1 MTEELSQETTIE
13 EDVNTAIEEAE
24 EHEVEQDETE
34 IITIGEPTE
43 ELIEDMLGDNDD
55 DDNQPL
61 IKKIR
66 NDFREKSK
74 RNNEILAAL
83 RAEKRELKAQLQ
95 SIQAPIQH
103 EGTQSVHT
111 EKPTLEGCD
120 YDIDLFEASL
130 INWNEIERKKHAQQ
144 IEQQRQQEQQQAEWN
159 ARLNGYNQAK
169 ATLKV
174 HDFDEAEEAVI
185 SNLSVNQQSIILKY
199 AEEMEMSPEKIVYA
213 VGKDSPRLNE
223 LKNIHDPIKFA
234 LKLQKIAREIR
245 VTKRSNIKP
254 ETRVESSGV
263 VLSGSDAKLEKLL
276 DKAMESGNYTEY
288 VRYKE
293 QLKRDKR

>member
-1 MTEELSQETTIE
+1 MTEELNQETTIE

-24 EHEVEQDETE
+24 ESEVDHDETE

-43 ELIEDMLGDNDD
+43 EVIASIEEEEREEI
-55 DDNQPL
+55 P
-61 IKKIR
+61 IKKWR
-66 NDFREKSK
+66 QEFKEVARKN
-74 RNNEILAAL
+74 
-83 RAEKRELKAQLQ
+83 RELEAQLQ
-95 SIQAPIQH
+95 ALKAPIQH

-120 YDIDLFEASL
+120 YDIDLFEATL
-130 INWNEIERKKHAQQ
+130 INWNEIERKKRAQQ
-144 IEQQRQQEQQQAEWN
+144 IEQQRQQDQQKAEWSE
-159 ARLNGYNQAK
+159 RLNGYNQAK
-169 ATLKV
+169 SALKV
-174 HDFDEAEEAVI
+174 PDFDEAEEALI

>member
-1 MTEELSQETTIE
+1 MTEELLDQEPTIE
-13 EDVNTAIEEAE
+13 EDVNAAIEEAE

-43 ELIEDMLGDNDD
+43 EVIASIEEEEREEI
-55 DDNQPL
+55 P
-61 IKKIR
+61 IKKWR
-66 NDFREKSK
+66 QEFKEVSRKNRDLE
-74 RNNEILAAL
+74 
-83 RAEKRELKAQLQ
+83 AQLQ
-95 SIQAPIQH
+95 ALKAPIQH
-103 EGTQSVHT
+103 EGTQSLHS

-174 HDFDEAEEAVI
+174 PDFDDSEEEVTKH
-185 SNLSVNQQSIILKY
+185 LTVNQQGLVLKY
-199 AEEMEMSPEKIVYA
+199 AKESHKIIYALGKSPEKL
-213 VGKDSPRLNE
+213 KE
-223 LKNIHDPIKFA
+223 LAGINDPIAFA
-234 LKLQKIAREIR
+234 LALADIEREIR

-263 VLSGSDAKLEKLL
+263 VLSGSEAKLDKLL

>member
-1 MTEELSQETTIE
+1 MTEELLDQESTIE
-13 EDVNTAIEEAE
+13 KDVHTAIEEDLGSQEA
-24 EHEVEQDETE
+24 DETE

-43 ELIEDMLGDNDD
+43 EVIASIEEEEREEI
-55 DDNQPL
+55 P
-61 IKKIR
+61 IKKWR
-66 NDFREKSK
+66 QEFKEVARKNRDLE
-74 RNNEILAAL
+74 
-83 RAEKRELKAQLQ
+83 AQLQ
-95 SIQAPIQH
+95 ALKAPIQH
-103 EGTQSVHT
+103 EGTQAAHA

-144 IEQQRQQEQQQAEWN
+144 IEQQRQQEQQQAEWS

-174 HDFDEAEEAVI
+174 PDFDDSEEEVTKH
-185 SNLSVNQQSIILKY
+185 LTVNQQGLVLKY
-199 AEEMEMSPEKIVYA
+199 AKESHKIIYALGKAPEKL
-213 VGKDSPRLNE
+213 KE
-223 LKNIHDPIKFA
+223 LAGINDPIAFA
-234 LKLQKIAREIR
+234 LALADIEREIR

-254 ETRVESSGV
+254 ESRVESSGV

>member
-1 MTEELSQETTIE
+1 MTEELNQESTIE

-43 ELIEDMLGDNDD
+43 EVIASIEEEEREEI
-55 DDNQPL
+55 P
-61 IKKIR
+61 IKKWR
-66 NDFREKSK
+66 QEFKEVSK
-74 RNNEILAAL
+74 KN
-83 RAEKRELKAQLQ
+83 RELEAQLQ
-95 SIQAPIQH
+95 ALKAPIKH
-103 EGTQSVHT
+103 EGTQSVHA

-169 ATLKV
+169 STLKV
-174 HDFDEAEEAVI
+174 PDFDEAEEAVI

-199 AEEMEMSPEKIVYA
+199 AEELEMSPEKIVYA

-234 LKLQKIAREIR
+234 LTLQKIAREIR

-263 VLSGSDAKLEKLL
+263 VLSGSEAKLDKLL